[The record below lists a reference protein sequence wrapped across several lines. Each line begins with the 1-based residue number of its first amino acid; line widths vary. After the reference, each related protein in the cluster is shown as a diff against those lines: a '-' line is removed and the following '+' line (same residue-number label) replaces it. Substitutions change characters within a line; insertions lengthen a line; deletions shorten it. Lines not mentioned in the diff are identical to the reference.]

1 MSRKSKSKT
10 ARWVEARGRD
20 AFWRDARKQ
29 GYRSRAAYK
38 LAAID
43 DAFRIL
49 KPGLCVVDLGCAPGG
64 WGQVLVERCR
74 KSAAIVGVD
83 LLEMNPV
90 DGVTFVRGDF
100 CEQGVVDSVLRA
112 CNASDFPP
120 TDFPPPTPS
129 QREGRVIDDSQREGM
144 VLGDSQRDV
153 RAARVVD
160 VVVSDMS
167 PNLSGVAATDQ
178 ANAGRLVAAAAGF
191 ARANLKAGG
200 AFVVKCFAGADF
212 DELRAQ
218 TAADYGRINCFR
230 PPATRAKSR
239 EAYLVGRDFCLNA
252 AKT

>member
-20 AFWRDARKQ
+20 AFWRDAKRQ

-49 KPGLCVVDLGCAPGG
+49 KPGFCVVDLGCAPGG

-74 KSAAIVGVD
+74 DAAAIVGVD

-100 CEQGVVDSVLRA
+100 CEQGVVDSVLRG
-112 CNASDFPP
+112 CG
-120 TDFPPPTPS
+120 FPPPTPS
-129 QREGRVIDDSQREGM
+129 QREGRVI
-144 VLGDSQRDV
+144 
-153 RAARVVD
+153 D

-178 ANAGRLVAAAAGF
+178 ANAGRLVVAAAGF

-218 TAADYGRINCFR
+218 TAADYGKINIFR